1 MAESREGQSNGRK
14 VSIIKPSESLRN
26 EKIVKMFVA
35 DDRCIHLT
43 LNHVYKDTTIISD
56 IDKKSWQKTVK
67 NFREAAVKKGV
78 EQRHVDLLDST
89 LADNYQTIDEIS
101 RDNVNEDYDNE
112 GFEKEK
118 HKYIYPTYKYTKNRK
133 DILHEAVI
141 ITGLPYF
148 IRYDKESDILVKVE
162 KIEEPS
168 RILRPPSAEEY
179 PYEPYEFVDEA
190 ELEYYLNK
198 VKDKATTKYSLY
210 QRWKSI
216 VKKYNDQDEHKL
228 ILVTI
233 DIFWSYFQDLFPTTH
248 YTAAIGDNGSGK
260 SSIGETFEQGAY
272 RCVNLTNPSAPN
284 VFRILG
290 VIEPGQCTLILDEVD
305 KIEESSEMQSILK
318 TGNRNG
324 KRVSK
329 TNTNSWK
336 LEYFFTYCLKV
347 FLAESSLSQ
356 WKSKGV
362 LDRTFGFPTYVGD
375 PPRLIE
381 ETIDTQGDP
390 ERQRL
395 RDELNDLRKLMLI
408 YRMVHFNDS
417 ITDIDIGVKGR
428 NIQLCKPYIQLFYD
442 TPAQKEVEETL
453 QKFLDTKNEK
463 KSNTIEAILLP
474 IIRKLLSE
482 ETRKGDNKVPVS
494 RIWERIKVD
503 IGGESTGK
511 DPNECYTDYGNLYRN
526 TITKIICDKFGAEVK
541 RLHEG
546 KRVPGVQSGQTQE
559 DRESLWQSDQNP
571 YDAKEGR

>member
-1 MAESREGQSNGRK
+1 MRK
-14 VSIIKPSESLRN
+14 ENIL
-26 EKIVKMFVA
+26 KMFAA
-35 DDRCIHLT
+35 DNRCIHLA
-43 LNHVYKDTTIISD
+43 LNHAYKDTTIISD

-67 NFREAAVKKGV
+67 NFREAAEKKGV
-78 EQRHVDLLDST
+78 EQRHVEMLDST

-118 HKYIYPTYKYTKNRK
+118 HKYVYPTYKYTKNRK

-148 IRYDKESDILVKVE
+148 IKYDKESGRLVKVE
-162 KIEEPS
+162 KIEEPT

-179 PYEPYEFVDEA
+179 PYEPYEFVDET
-190 ELEYYLNK
+190 ELEYYLNRA
-198 VKDKATTKYSLY
+198 KDKATTKYSLY

-260 SSIGETFEQGAY
+260 SSIGETFEHGAY

-395 RDELNDLRKLMLI
+395 RNEL
-408 YRMVHFNDS
+408 
-417 ITDIDIGVKGR
+417 
-428 NIQLCKPYIQLFYD
+428 
-442 TPAQKEVEETL
+442 
-453 QKFLDTKNEK
+453 
-463 KSNTIEAILLP
+463 
-474 IIRKLLSE
+474 
-482 ETRKGDNKVPVS
+482 
-494 RIWERIKVD
+494 
-503 IGGESTGK
+503 
-511 DPNECYTDYGNLYRN
+511 
-526 TITKIICDKFGAEVK
+526 K
-541 RLHEG
+541 R
-546 KRVPGVQSGQTQE
+546 S
-559 DRESLWQSDQNP
+559 
-571 YDAKEGR
+571 